1 MTKSNLSIFWISLGY
16 SVCSHSGSNP
26 KTAFRVQFK
35 WHDMDAYFIT
45 KFARQIISIIKRM
58 GGKLLLVVLWVCS
71 CVFEKL
77 IKIQSA
83 MPSRSFRRPT
93 TLLLKVIYPKYYKH
107 TNESCTFVVYG
118 QIGPSGRCWV
128 LLLIKYIS
136 NLLLGVFFAFFKC
149 EITIFLVK
157 MVKSTQNPAS
167 PKSAKIS
174 YSVP

>member
-1 MTKSNLSIFWISLGY
+1 MSALWLCLRLCHLKISWDTLALKDLRWNLQNCFYGAKY
-16 SVCSHSGSNP
+16 
-26 KTAFRVQFK
+26 
-35 WHDMDAYFIT
+35 MDDYFIT

-107 TNESCTFVVYG
+107 SNESCTFVVYG
-118 QIGPSGRCWV
+118 QIGPSGRYWIC
-128 LLLIKYIS
+128 
-136 NLLLGVFFAFFKC
+136 
-149 EITIFLVK
+149 FLK
-157 MVKSTQNPAS
+157 FG
-167 PKSAKIS
+167 
-174 YSVP
+174 

>member
-1 MTKSNLSIFWISLGY
+1 
-16 SVCSHSGSNP
+16 
-26 KTAFRVQFK
+26 
-35 WHDMDAYFIT
+35 MDDYFIT

-107 TNESCTFVVYG
+107 AQMNL
-118 QIGPSGRCWV
+118 V
-128 LLLIKYIS
+128 LLLFMGRLGHQGGTDFFFEIWLSI
-136 NLLLGVFFAFFKC
+136 LFTFGGVFLLFPSIKLQLFG
-149 EITIFLVK
+149 
-157 MVKSTQNPAS
+157 QNSLTHTKP
-167 PKSAKIS
+167 IS
-174 YSVP
+174 CTRA